1 MKAKIVIESH
11 KTGKSLSMYVKDR
24 KKVNELMLVLIE
36 AGFFVNYEPCYK
48 DAIYEGCFICGDE
61 NVIKVCYKNR

>member
-1 MKAKIVIESH
+1 
-11 KTGKSLSMYVKDR
+11 MYVKDR

-48 DAIYEGCFICGDE
+48 DAIYEGCFLCGDE
-61 NVIKVCYKNR
+61 NVIKVCYKK